1 MRQGHELQWLCK
13 LLHASRTGV
22 AAVVCMLLAVPFLC
36 FATTWK
42 GSCQGSELCSPSKL
56 DNFCSHCSVTQ
67 PVLCSTPFT
76 QPRNTMALSGISYV
90 IVCACNIVNLSIKLT
105 SQISKL
111 LLLQQQDK
119 AAWPPKIFNKSTQHS
134 KSDPIMFLGAKSHVY
149 SLGIN

>member
-1 MRQGHELQWLCK
+1 MRQGHELRWLCQ

-36 FATTWK
+36 FAATWK

-56 DNFCSHCSVTQ
+56 DNCCSHCSVTL
-67 PVLCSTPFT
+67 PMLCSTPFT

-90 IVCACNIVNLSIKLT
+90 IVCACNIVNLNIKLT
-105 SQISKL
+105 SQMSCCCRSSNF
-111 LLLQQQDK
+111 DK

-134 KSDPIMFLGAKSHVY
+134 KSDLITFLGAKSHVY